1 MLDPGAGQL
10 LKEEIANASIMGVA
24 GNLFSMDV
32 TTAENMSPAWLLGL
46 LPINLSFW
54 P

>member
-32 TTAENMSPAWLLGL
+32 TTAENMSPVTK
-46 LPINLSFW
+46 
-54 P
+54 